1 MYFRGSY
8 VALVTPFKKDGSV
21 DEDKIRELVEYHIK
35 NGTAGIAPCGT
46 TGESPTLNYDEH
58 TKIIKIV
65 VEEVKG
71 RVQVVAGAGSNSTRE
86 AIELSKFAKEVGADS
101 VLSICPYYNKPN
113 QRGLYEHF
121 AAIAKDVKIPILL
134 YNVPGRTGINMLP
147 ETVEK
152 LSKIDT
158 VKGIKEAS
166 GNVEQVCEII
176 NLCGDKI
183 DVLSGDDAL
192 LLPMMSVGAKGVV
205 SVTAN
210 FMAKEVS
217 TLIKYFESG
226 DMKAAMALHNRMFRI
241 NKNMF
246 VETNPVPVKSAMKL
260 TGMIEN
266 DDVRLPLVSISDSN
280 RELLKNILKEI
291 EIL

>member
-8 VALVTPFKKDGSV
+8 VALVTPYKKDGTV
-21 DEDKIRELVEYHIK
+21 DEDKIRELVDYHIK
-35 NGTAGIAPCGT
+35 NGTSGIAPCGT

-58 TKIIKIV
+58 KKIIKIV

-121 AAIAKDVKIPILL
+121 AAISREVNIPVLL

-147 ETVEK
+147 ETVAR
-152 LSKIDT
+152 LSEIDNI
-158 VKGIKEAS
+158 KGIKEAS

-210 FMAKEVS
+210 FLAKDVS
-217 TLIKYFESG
+217 QLITNFENG
-226 DMKAAMALHNRMFRI
+226 NIKEAMKIHNRLFKI
-241 NKNMF
+241 SKNMF
-246 VETNPVPVKSAMKL
+246 IETNPVPVKEVMAM
-260 TGMIEN
+260 TGMLSN
-266 DDVRLPLVSISDSN
+266 ADVRLPLVPLADSS
-280 RELLKNILKEI
+280 REVLKNILKEI

>member
-1 MYFRGSY
+1 MYFNGSY
-8 VALVTPFKKDGSV
+8 VALVTPFKKDGSI
-21 DEDKIRELVEYHIK
+21 DEDKIRELVDYHIK
-35 NGTAGIAPCGT
+35 SGTAGIAPCGT

-58 TKIIKIV
+58 KKIIKIV

-71 RVQVVAGAGSNSTRE
+71 RVQVVAGAGSNSTKE
-86 AIELSKFAKEVGADS
+86 AIELSKFAKDVGADS
-101 VLSICPYYNKPN
+101 ILSICPYYNKPN

-121 AAIAKDVKIPILL
+121 AAIAKEVNIPVLL

-147 ETVEK
+147 ETVAK
-152 LSKIDT
+152 LSLIENI
-158 VKGIKEAS
+158 KGIKEAS

-176 NLCGDKI
+176 NMCGDRI

-192 LLPMMSVGAKGVV
+192 LLPMLSVGAKGVV

-217 TLIKYFESG
+217 DLIKSFKNG
-226 DMKAAMALHNRMFRI
+226 DIKTAMSIHNRMFRI

-246 VETNPVPVKSAMKL
+246 VETNPVPAKCAMKML
-260 TGMIEN
+260 GMIDN
-266 DDVRLPLVSISDSN
+266 DDVRLPLVSIADSN